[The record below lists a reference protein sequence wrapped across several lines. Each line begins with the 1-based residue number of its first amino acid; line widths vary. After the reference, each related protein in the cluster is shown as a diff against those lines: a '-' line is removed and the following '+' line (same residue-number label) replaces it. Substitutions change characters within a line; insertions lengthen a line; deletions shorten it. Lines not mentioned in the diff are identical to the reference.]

1 MKNLQII
8 CERAEITLRIA
19 HYQLFLNTPE
29 VQRMLEAALQ
39 KSQVDQLS
47 LLQYLSLKIIQ
58 ECQQWSC
65 LLGETRWQNAA
76 AACLAQLVNRKWTR
90 DQRRIWLRQADDLIE
105 IACVTQ
111 TVRQDIHQTAKDR
124 QILLVTLEQAYQQ
137 TRQNYQEQREA
148 LIILEEQVKQV
159 GKNYSQLTG
168 NPNVVT
174 TTPPYGI
181 SQSLPAELPPY
192 SKASTE
198 MRLSDRY
205 IEHKIQVEKEARVVY
220 QDLCREVLKTPIQET
235 LAQQVHQGKQRLTD
249 YAARIFKTAETL
261 QQEMQQDHLIF
272 NKHRHQILTAHEKRI
287 AQLSDT
293 LGQVIQICR
302 DFLPQNPESPGFL
315 SPSSRQA
322 LTDLVN
328 TAQEMKRQLQS
339 NPVAID
345 SEGVQEKILIIDS
358 HRQNYEK
365 SITGWP
371 AFFSRFSK
379 AQQQREKIN
388 LELKNHI
395 TDLVVPACN
404 LSDREG
410 VVTEDQLKE
419 QQQRIQ
425 TLENQKT
432 YLRKKAEKIQEIQIP
447 TAQSPSI

>member
-8 CERAEITLRIA
+8 CKRAEITLQTA
-19 HYQLFLNTPE
+19 HYQSFLNTPE
-29 VQRMLEAALQ
+29 VQGMLEAALQ

-65 LLGETRWQNAA
+65 LLAETRWQNAA

-90 DQRRIWLRQADDLIE
+90 DQRRIWLRQANDLIE

-111 TVRQDIHQTAKDR
+111 MVRRDIHQTAKDR
-124 QILLVTLEQAYQQ
+124 QIPSVTLEQAYHQA
-137 TRQNYQEQREA
+137 RQSYQEQREA
-148 LIILEEQVKQV
+148 LIILEEQVRQA

-168 NPNVVT
+168 KLNVVT
-174 TTPPYGI
+174 LASPHGMN
-181 SQSLPAELPPY
+181 QSPPAELPAY

-205 IEHKIQVEKEARVVY
+205 VEHKIQVEKEARLVY
-220 QDLCREVLKTPIQET
+220 QDLCREVLKTPLQET

-249 YAARIFKTAETL
+249 YAARILKTAETL
-261 QQEMQQDHLIF
+261 QQEMQQDHFIF
-272 NKHRHQILTAHEKRI
+272 STHRHQILTAHEKRM

-293 LGQVIQICR
+293 LGQVIQTCR
-302 DFLPQNPESPGFL
+302 DFLPQNPESPCFL

-328 TAQEMKRQLQS
+328 TAQEMKHQLQS
-339 NPVAID
+339 NPVTID
-345 SEGVQEKILIIDS
+345 SEGVQEKILLIDN

-365 SITGWP
+365 SITGWS

-379 AQQQREKIN
+379 TQQQREKMN

-432 YLRKKAEKIQEIQIP
+432 YLRKKSEKIQEIQIS
-447 TAQSPSI
+447 TTHSPGF